1 MRTLLIDGD
10 VIAYQVAATNQTEID
25 WGDDTSSTVLTESQA
40 KAAVDN
46 QVARLVERLDAD
58 DAILC
63 LTDGVN
69 WRMDVLPTYK
79 SNRKDVVRPQLLP
92 VIREHILNNYKSY
105 LRPTLEGD
113 DCMGIL
119 ATHPSLIKG
128 EKVIVSIDKDMKT
141 IPTKVYNP
149 NHDADGIVNIT
160 EDEADWWHLFQTI
173 TGDTTD
179 GYKGCPNAGK
189 ETAIELLN
197 NPYLLIPY
205 EHEFTRGKRKG
216 QTETRYIKEPTDD
229 VWAAIVSLYE
239 KQGLTEADA
248 LAQARV
254 ARILRHTDF
263 DFKNKKVKLWN
274 PPKIKAARRVRT
286 QKTKA

>member
-10 VIAYQVAATNQTEID
+10 VIAYQVAATNQTDID
-25 WGDDTSSTVLTESQA
+25 WGDDTVSTVLTEDQA
-40 KAAVDN
+40 KAAVDR
-46 QVARLVERLDAD
+46 QVASLMERLEAD
-58 DAILC
+58 EAILC
-63 LTDGVN
+63 LTDGIN

-79 SNRKDVVRPQLLP
+79 SNRADKVRPALLP
-92 VIREHILNNYKSY
+92 VMREHILNNHKSY

-119 ATHPSLIKG
+119 ATHPNLIKG

-149 NHDADGIVNIT
+149 NRDEEGIVDIS
-160 EDEADWWHLFQTI
+160 EEEANWWHLFQTI

-189 ETAIELLN
+189 ETAIELLA
-197 NPYLLIPY
+197 NPYLLVPY
-205 EHEFTRGKRKG
+205 EYEFKRGAKKG
-216 QTETRYIKEPTDD
+216 TTETRYTKEPTDN
-229 VWAAIVSLYE
+229 VWASIVSLYE
-239 KQGLTEADA
+239 KQGLTEEDA

-254 ARILRHTDF
+254 ARILRHTDY

-274 PPKIKAARRVRT
+274 PPKK
-286 QKTKA
+286 

>member
-1 MRTLLIDGD
+1 MKRVLLIDGD
-10 VIAYQVAATNQTEID
+10 VIAYQVAATNQTNID
-25 WGDDTSSTVLTESQA
+25 WGDDTTSTVLTEDQA
-40 KAAVDN
+40 KAAVDRE
-46 QVARLVERLDAD
+46 VARLLKHLVAD
-58 DAILC
+58 EAILC
-63 LTDGVN
+63 LTDGIN
-69 WRMDVLPTYK
+69 WRMDVLPSYK

-92 VIREHILNNYKSY
+92 AMREHILKNHKSY

-119 ATHPSLIKG
+119 ATHPTLIEG

-149 NHDADGIVNIT
+149 NREEEGILDIS
-160 EDEADWWHLFQTI
+160 EEEANWWHLFQTI

-189 ETAIELLN
+189 EAAIELLA

-205 EHEFTRGKRKG
+205 EHTFQRGKRKG
-216 QTETRYIKEPTDD
+216 QTETRYTKEPTDD
-229 VWAAIVSLYE
+229 VWAAIVSLYA
-239 KQGLTEADA
+239 KQGLTEEDA

-254 ARILRHTDF
+254 ARILRASDF

-274 PPKIKAARRVRT
+274 PPKT
-286 QKTKA
+286 